1 MNVGLSFSV
10 WEHDGLRVALWFKSW
25 LTEDSSMPF
34 DVRIR
39 LWIYFKDSELQ
50 DAFFWLAYRTLQIF
64 CFFEV
69 QGPRRSNRR

>member
-1 MNVGLSFSV
+1 MGKISMNVGLSFSV

-39 LWIYFKDSELQ
+39 LWIYFKDSEL
-50 DAFFWLAYRTLQIF
+50 
-64 CFFEV
+64 
-69 QGPRRSNRR
+69 